1 MVACYVIT
9 SFAVSLSLGASFP
22 LLTFLPTT
30 CFSHSS
36 PAAPLRS
43 QLRLATLGLQAVVVS
58 GAGQTA
64 KKGKGNF
71 VPRSRKTDHFRGLA
85 KGRRGRKNVRRRSKI
100 LIGRSK
106 DFGDRHKRKIESL
119 FRFRTPL

>member
-1 MVACYVIT
+1 MIACCVIT
-9 SFAVSLSLGASFP
+9 AFAVSLSLGASFP

-30 CFSHSS
+30 CFLHPS

-64 KKGKGNF
+64 KKGKGKI
-71 VPRSRKTDHFRGLA
+71 VPRSRKTFFFPRVGA
-85 KGRRGRKNVRRRSKI
+85 GTARKEKRTATSSK
-100 LIGRSK
+100 SK
-106 DFGDRHKRKIESL
+106 ETL
-119 FRFRTPL
+119 LRFS